1 MQELDG
7 KKRIIDYETV
17 INPDENYYV
26 PVDNGTE
33 GTGKVSV
40 KMVGPSD
47 MISDAYDATSTYK
60 VGDLC
65 IYNNKLYV
73 CTVDIDTPHAFD
85 LSEWDPDTLGNYV
98 SEIKSS
104 LSDYPTDVNVPM
116 ASGGGTYINA
126 EYTHRVFKYL
136 NFKILELTFEFKS
149 VTAGGSYKEIYNLPS
164 GYRPKADKSAF
175 FITAQN
181 KYVQIR
187 LGTDGTVKFYSNN
200 AFQNGELVA
209 VYYIYL

>member
-1 MQELDG
+1 MADDI
-7 KKRIIDYETV
+7 RIKDLQSTASYMESDDYLPID
-17 INPDENYYV
+17 
-26 PVDNGTE
+26 
-33 GTGKVSV
+33 SL
-40 KMVGPSD
+40 
-47 MISDAYDATSTYK
+47 A
-60 VGDLC
+60 
-65 IYNNKLYV
+65 
-73 CTVDIDTPHAFD
+73 
-85 LSEWDPDTLGNYV
+85 LGNRKIPFTGLMDSEDDRLPTTDKTPRGAITEHEEDI
-98 SEIKSS
+98 SEIKQS

-136 NFKILELTFEFKS
+136 NLKILELSFDFKP
-149 VTAGGSYKEIYNLPS
+149 VTAGGSYKEIYNIPS
-164 GYRPKADKSAF
+164 GYRPIADKSAF

-200 AFQNGELVA
+200 ALQKGELVA